1 MMYVTEMPVWTRG
14 PYVFGGVGEARKLM
28 SHVIQTL
35 TDTRT
40 VPAHKVQR
48 QWGEVSDDA
57 LREPV
62 VITSKGRPRHVLMS
76 FAEYERLKARD
87 RKAYTTDALPDYLI
101 DALEAGLDTLRVPEG
116 TLEDGDVI
124 IR

>member
-1 MMYVTEMPVWTRG
+1 MYMTDMPVRTCG
-14 PYVFGGVGEARKLM
+14 PYVFGRVGEARKLM
-28 SHVIQTL
+28 SQVIQTP
-35 TDTRT
+35 TETRT

-87 RKAYTTDALPDYLI
+87 RKSYRTDALPDHLA

-116 TLEDGDVI
+116 TVEDGDVI